1 MLPVWKENGA
11 RKPNVLPPPWL
22 ANKPLP
28 LLQRS
33 RPLPRSHP
41 APRSPRLPKK
51 WSGVQREEPVAV
63 APAVPKSRNLQ
74 DNAITP
80 SAAPLTKSP
89 PSTPVLPTQLQ
100 PPTAQTAVT
109 TMLTAPLLKHLPNN
123 NPPQNNAETSADQSA
138 DNRARE
144 TNLHLHQSSTG
155 AVDTLMQIVRLRAR
169 IEVEDMKGLGVVRVG
184 VERRRRVRGGM
195 SWLDIGGEWIVW
207 VVILSEV
214 LLWMA
219 IGGQYNEDE
228 VERLLTETRLRE
240 GE

>member
-1 MLPVWKENGA
+1 MPLEWRESGA

-28 LLQRS
+28 LLQRN

-41 APRSPRLPKK
+41 APRSPPRLKR
-51 WSGVQREEPVAV
+51 WSGVRREELVAV
-63 APAVPKSRNLQ
+63 APAVPRSRNLQ

-80 SAAPLTKSP
+80 SAAPPTKSP
-89 PSTPVLPTQLQ
+89 PNTPVLPTQLQ

-109 TMLTAPLLKHLPNN
+109 TMLTAPLLKHLLSS
-123 NPPQNNAETSADQSA
+123 PPQNNAETSADQSA

-144 TNLHLHQSSTG
+144 TIPLLRQNSTG
-155 AVDTLMQIVRLRAR
+155 AADTLMRIVRLRAQ

-184 VERRRRVRGGM
+184 VERRRRARGGM

-207 VVILSEV
+207 VVILSK
-214 LLWMA
+214 
-219 IGGQYNEDE
+219 
-228 VERLLTETRLRE
+228 RLLR
-240 GE
+240 